1 MEASGQIHFSTP
13 FSLGKSSRYQLCRRL
28 DGLHDRYGHCKGEEN
43 FLPLS
48 EIEPR
53 FLDCLSR
60 SIAQRFSDVFV
71 SSCTTVTIQNMYAD
85 H

>member
-1 MEASGQIHFSTP
+1 MEASGQIHFSAP

-28 DGLHDRYGHCKGEEN
+28 DGPDDRYGHCNGEEN
-43 FLPLS
+43 FLHLS

-60 SIAQRFSDVFV
+60 SMSQRFSNYIFF
-71 SSCTTVTIQNMYAD
+71 S
-85 H
+85 

>member
-1 MEASGQIHFSTP
+1 MEASGKIHFSAP

-28 DGLHDRYGHCKGEEN
+28 GGPHGRYGHYKGEEN

-60 SIAQRFSDVFV
+60 SIAQRFSNFF